1 MLVLVQGQFGQKM
14 GTVLGES
21 KVGFGQKMGETL
33 HKCLDNFGG
42 HFQWKKGVD
51 LEREFGSDSENL

>member
-21 KVGFGQKMGETL
+21 KVCFEQKMGETL
-33 HKCLDNFGG
+33 RKCLDNFEG
-42 HFQWKKGVD
+42 HLQLKKAWI
-51 LEREFGSDSENL
+51 